1 MKRSELFF
9 SFLLV
14 PLDIVAVLLGFVVA
28 YSVRRFFDPFDA
40 AVIYIKSFREFLPF
54 ISSFIP
60 IWLIVFAAH
69 NLYSAKNTRKLGV
82 EFLKI
87 LIAVPTALMLF
98 VTVMFFI
105 KETFFSRLILLYSL
119 VSIILFVA
127 LFRLI
132 IIALQRFLFR
142 YGIGVKRILI
152 IGAGIAGYEIYQD
165 IKKNP
170 AKGFRV
176 LGVIKTN
183 NEKIFEEMEG
193 KNILGD
199 IKDLGSIVAKINPDE
214 IFQTDPYLTNEENI
228 NIIHLTED
236 KKISFRFVANLFS
249 LYSKNNSVETF
260 SNIPVFEIKRSP
272 LDGWGRIIKRG
283 MDIVGAITGIIVSL
297 PLQIPI
303 AIIIKATSRGPIFF
317 TQERVGRDRNFR
329 FYKFR
334 SMYQD
339 ADKRHK
345 ELIKQYGNMFKLKDD
360 PRVTPIGKFLRK
372 TSLDEL
378 PQFYNVLRG
387 DMSLVGPRPP
397 MPIEV
402 ARYTREERKRVGGVK
417 PGITG
422 LWQVSGRSD
431 ISFDEWVKLDAYY
444 IENWS
449 LWLDI
454 IIILKTIR
462 VVLFKKGAY

>member
-14 PLDIVAVLLGFVVA
+14 PLDIVAVLLGFVIA
-28 YSVRRFFDPFDA
+28 YLVRRFFDPFDVA
-40 AVIYIKSFREFLPF
+40 IIHIKSFREFLPF

-60 IWLIVFAAH
+60 LWIIVFATH
-69 NLYSAKNTRKLGV
+69 HLYSAKNTRKLGV

-98 VTVMFFI
+98 VTIMFFI

-119 VSIILFVA
+119 VSIILFVTF
-127 LFRLI
+127 FRLI

-152 IGAGIAGYEIYQD
+152 VGTGKTSYDIYQD
-165 IKKNP
+165 IRKKP

-183 NEKIFEEMEG
+183 NEKIFEGIEE

-214 IFQTDPYLTNEENI
+214 IFQTDPHLTNEENI
-228 NIIHLTED
+228 NIIHLAED
-236 KKISFRFVANLFS
+236 KKVSFRFVANLFS

-260 SNIPVFEIKRSP
+260 ANIPVFEIKRSP

-283 MDIVGAITGIIVSL
+283 MDVLGAIAGIVISL

-303 AIIIKATSRGPIFF
+303 ALIVKLTSKGPIFF
-317 TQERVGRDRNFR
+317 TQERVGRDKNFR
-329 FYKFR
+329 FFKFR

-339 ADKRHK
+339 AEKRHK
-345 ELIKQYGNMFKLKDD
+345 ELIKQHGNMFKLKND
-360 PRVTPIGKFLRK
+360 PRVTPIGRFLRK

-402 ARYTREERKRVGGVK
+402 ARYTREEKKRVGGVK

-431 ISFDEWVKLDAYY
+431 ISFDEWVRLDAYY

-449 LWLDI
+449 LWLDLTI
-454 IIILKTIR
+454 IVKTIR
-462 VVLFKKGAY
+462 VILFKKGAY